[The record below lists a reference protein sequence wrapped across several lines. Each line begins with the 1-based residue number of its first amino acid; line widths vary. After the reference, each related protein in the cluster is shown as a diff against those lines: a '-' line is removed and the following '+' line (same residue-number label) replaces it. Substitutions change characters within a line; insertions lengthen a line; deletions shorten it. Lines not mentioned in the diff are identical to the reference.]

1 MAAGLGG
8 HRASG
13 LIGEAHCCIIAAD
26 PPMELFAIVA
36 VLLAITAAL
45 AYLNERL
52 IGLPTTIGVMLI
64 ALVISVVVLTLG
76 SLGVLSIAERA
87 RELVAAAAL
96 EQTLLGGMLSFLLF
110 AGALHVD
117 LGDLLDRWLEV
128 GLFATLGVIVST
140 VVVALAAYGS
150 AQLLGLPLGF
160 AYCLVFGAIVAPTD
174 PVAVL
179 SILRR
184 SGVAGSLRALIAG
197 ESLFND
203 GFAVVVFATLL
214 GLAVGSV
221 ELQAG
226 DLASF
231 LVQEAAGGA
240 ALGLLL
246 GWIGYLALRSIDSYQ
261 IEVLITL
268 ALVAGGFALASL
280 LHMSGPLAVVV
291 IGLFIGNHGRRLGM
305 SEQTRQHLDSFWE
318 LLDEVLNAVLF
329 VVIGLELLVI
339 DLSPAALAAGAVAIV
354 VVLGSRLLGVGGTMR
369 LMRREGPLIAT
380 WAGLRG
386 GISVA
391 LALSVPIGPER
402 EVVLTMTYVV
412 VIFSIAVQGLTLEP
426 LASRAA
432 RRRSS

>member
-1 MAAGLGG
+1 
-8 HRASG
+8 
-13 LIGEAHCCIIAAD
+13 
-26 PPMELFAIVA
+26 MELFATVA
-36 VLLAITAAL
+36 ALLAITAVL

-64 ALVISVVVLTLG
+64 ALAISLVVLALG
-76 SLGVLSIAERA
+76 SLGVLSIADRA

-140 VVVALAAYGS
+140 AVVALAAYAS
-150 AQLLGLPLGF
+150 ARLLGLPLGF

-184 SGVAGSLRALIAG
+184 SGVTAGLRALIAG

-203 GFAVVVFATLL
+203 GFAVVVFATLA
-214 GLAVGSV
+214 GLAAGSV
-221 ELQAG
+221 HLHAG
-226 DLASF
+226 EVALFLAE
-231 LVQEAAGGA
+231 EALGGA
-240 ALGLLL
+240 ALGLAL
-246 GWIGYLALRSIDSYQ
+246 GWVGYLALRSIDSYQ

-268 ALVAGGFALASL
+268 ALVAGGFALAGL
-280 LHMSGPLAVVV
+280 IHVSGPLAVVV
-291 IGLFIGNHGRRLGM
+291 MGLFIGNRGRRLGM
-305 SEQTRQHLDSFWE
+305 SEKTREHLDSFWE

-329 VVIGLELLVI
+329 VLIGLELLVI
-339 DLSPAALAAGAVAIV
+339 DLHPAALAAGAVAIV
-354 VVLGSRLLGVGGTMR
+354 AVTGSRLLAVGGTMR
-369 LMRREGPLIAT
+369 LMRREGPLVAT

-391 LALSVPIGPER
+391 LALSLPPGPER
-402 EVVLTMTYVV
+402 ELILTMTYVV
-412 VIFSIAVQGLTLEP
+412 VIFSIAVQGPTLQP
-426 LASRAA
+426 LASRRRAA
-432 RRRSS
+432 